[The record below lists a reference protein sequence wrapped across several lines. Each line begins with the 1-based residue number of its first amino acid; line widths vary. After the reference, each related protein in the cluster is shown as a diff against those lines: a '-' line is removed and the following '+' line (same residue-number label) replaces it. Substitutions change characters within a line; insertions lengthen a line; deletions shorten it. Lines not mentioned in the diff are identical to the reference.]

1 MPLLPL
7 ETTLFPED
15 LLRRRA
21 EMVSVWWVL
30 HTRPRAEKALTRQL
44 LARELSFYLPLHERR
59 WQSRGRS
66 LSSYLPLFPSY
77 VFLNGDSE
85 ARRQALE
92 TNLVAGILSVN
103 DQAGLQ
109 SDLIRVQSL
118 IEAGSPLTPE
128 ERLEPGTAVEIIT
141 GPLMGMQ
148 GTILRRGKRL
158 KFLVAVHFLQQGV
171 SIEVES
177 QMIQALGP
185 NNSIY

>member
-15 LLRRRA
+15 LLSRSEQRLD
-21 EMVSVWWVL
+21 EVWWVL

-44 LARELSFYLPLHERR
+44 LARELCFYLPLHERR

-66 LSSYLPLFPSY
+66 LSSFLPLFPGY
-77 VFLNGDSE
+77 VFLHGDPH

-92 TNLVAGILSVN
+92 TNFLTGVLQVTDQQGLLN
-103 DQAGLQ
+103 DLLRIQ
-109 SDLIRVQSL
+109 RL
-118 IEAGSPLTPE
+118 IEAGSALTPE
-128 ERLEPGTAVEIIT
+128 ERLEPGTAVEIIS

-158 KFLVAVHFLQQGV
+158 KLLVAVHFLQQGV
-171 SIEVES
+171 SVEVES
-177 QMIQALGP
+177 QMIQPL
-185 NNSIY
+185 STQ

>member
-15 LLRRRA
+15 LLNRSG
-21 EMVSVWWVL
+21 ETQGIWWVL

-44 LARELSFYLPLHERR
+44 LARELFFYLPLHERR

-66 LSSYLPLFPSY
+66 LSSYLPLFPGY
-77 VFLNGDSE
+77 VFLNGDTE

-92 TNLVAGILSVN
+92 TNFVAGVLPVS
-103 DQAGLQ
+103 DQPGLQ
-109 SDLIRVQSL
+109 SDLIRVQRL
-118 IEAGSPLTPE
+118 IETGSPLMPE
-128 ERLEPGTAVEIIT
+128 DRLEPGTAVEIIT

-171 SIEVES
+171 SIEIES
-177 QMIQALGP
+177 QMIQPLGT
-185 NNSIY
+185 